1 MTDLDRALSVART
14 WENEAIAKGTRSTA
28 ASRRRLATIITALT
42 EAQERERR
50 VRTLANQVPARTS
63 LGWLAEKFLV
73 ALGEPRS
80 GNQPEVHMQWKG
92 TDVCLDFQCFCSDPD
107 DAYEFHLDGY
117 VFGRFTCPRCGTTWR
132 LGQPL
137 IESEPAE
144 QTAELPPAARLFVD
158 PLAKGH

>member
-92 TDVCLDFQCFCSDPD
+92 TDSLPRLPVFFVPTLTMPMSSTSTVTCSVGSLVHAAAPPG
-107 DAYEFHLDGY
+107 ASVNHLSN
-117 VFGRFTCPRCGTTWR
+117 PNR
-132 LGQPL
+132 LSKPPNSRQQPASL
-137 IESEPAE
+137 SI
-144 QTAELPPAARLFVD
+144 L
-158 PLAKGH
+158 